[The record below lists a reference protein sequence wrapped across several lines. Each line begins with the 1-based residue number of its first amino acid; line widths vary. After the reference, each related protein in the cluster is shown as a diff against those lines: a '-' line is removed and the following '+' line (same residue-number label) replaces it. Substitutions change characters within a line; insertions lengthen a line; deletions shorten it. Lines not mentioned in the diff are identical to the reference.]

1 MDENNGKK
9 ENSSPEPQKNTS
21 SGRKNRPVTFILVLC
36 LLLCA
41 AALVF
46 NVLSRNLD
54 SRVAQQELAA
64 QATPA
69 ATEAPPEEGSS
80 ASGAETAS
88 SPVPTPELNPDDVL
102 YTNEN
107 APVLNS
113 DGEHTYL
120 CYSENISWEKA
131 KEKCDKLGGYLATVS
146 DQEELDKVIAAA
158 AGNGLT
164 YVWIGCHRENG
175 NLVWENGETIDFAKW
190 AAGEPS
196 YKDGGDGAV
205 EDYILLWNNNG
216 KWFYNDSRNDP
227 CQDYGY
233 MFNGKIGYVC
243 EIG

>member
-9 ENSSPEPQKNTS
+9 PQEPKK
-21 SGRKNRPVTFILVLC
+21 SGGTPGRNRSVTFVLILC
-36 LLLCA
+36 LLLCG

-46 NVLSRNLD
+46 NVVSRNLD
-54 SRVAQQELAA
+54 SRVAEQQLAA

-69 ATEAPPEEGSS
+69 PTEAPPEQSGSDNES
-80 ASGAETAS
+80 ATETPAI
-88 SPVPTPELNPDDVL
+88 PTPELNPDDVL

-107 APVLNS
+107 APVLNP

-120 CYSENISWEKA
+120 CYVENISWDNA
-131 KEKCDKLGGYLATVS
+131 REKCGKLGGYLATVS
-146 DQEELDKVIAAA
+146 NQEELDKVIEAAS
-158 AGNGLT
+158 GNGLT
-164 YVWIGCHRENG
+164 YVWIGCHRDNG
-175 NLVWENGETIDFAKW
+175 NLVWENGETIDFYNW

-196 YKDGGDGAV
+196 YKDGGDGV
-205 EDYILLWNNNG
+205 IEDYILLWNNNG
-216 KWFYNDSRNDP
+216 KWYYNDSRNDP